1 MTPLQ
6 TGNVPLSSITAW
18 PFSAAL
24 PLTAE
29 GLVANDNAGNDHL
42 DACGNDGGASRATW
56 LPLPGQDRTGR
67 QTACPKP
74 RAFPLWRHRSGFS
87 TPFLRLDPVGCTV
100 AAPGIQV
107 EHDGLLGLPPR

>member
-1 MTPLQ
+1 MP
-6 TGNVPLSSITAW
+6 PRR
-18 PFSAAL
+18 
-24 PLTAE
+24 
-29 GLVANDNAGNDHL
+29 GLFRKGGAGRMAKVELKLASDHL

>member
-1 MTPLQ
+1 
-6 TGNVPLSSITAW
+6 
-18 PFSAAL
+18 
-24 PLTAE
+24 
-29 GLVANDNAGNDHL
+29 HL

-87 TPFLRLDPVGCTV
+87 TPFLRLDPVGC
-100 AAPGIQV
+100 IV
-107 EHDGLLGLPPR
+107 ETSVGPSPPPDALLGLPPR

>member
-1 MTPLQ
+1 M
-6 TGNVPLSSITAW
+6 GNVPLSSINAW

-56 LPLPGQDRTGR
+56 LPP
-67 QTACPKP
+67 P
-74 RAFPLWRHRSGFS
+74 RAGPDGQADCLSQAKGVPPVAPPIRVQHPLLEAGPRGMHCRDFCG
-87 TPFLRLDPVGCTV
+87 
-100 AAPGIQV
+100 AI
-107 EHDGLLGLPPR
+107 PPS